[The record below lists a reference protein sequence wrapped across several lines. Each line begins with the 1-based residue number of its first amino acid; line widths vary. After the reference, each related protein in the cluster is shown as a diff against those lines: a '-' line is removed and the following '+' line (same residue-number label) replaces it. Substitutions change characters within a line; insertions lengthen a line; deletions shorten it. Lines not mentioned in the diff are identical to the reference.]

1 MAEYTRDQEEQDMDI
16 PDLSSQEFISMQ
28 DEDINNFITVLFNE
42 NNALPKCEL
51 DQWLEDYLQEMEV
64 EDDIEQSQK
73 LSNENN
79 LSLLDMCNYSDISSV
94 EDDDSP
100 TSGQFEENEDQ
111 NYYEQDD
118 NRENFYNCCN
128 CIFCSGSTMYGGHRG
143 NICTDPGTIQYGG
156 GLPPMYGDEQQ
167 QQQNYEKEQQQE
179 QEEEEEEVLRDDHLT
194 VNVFNFPSTFLSK
207 TAKDKIF

>member
-28 DEDINNFITVLFNE
+28 DEDINNFITEFFNE

-64 EDDIEQSQK
+64 EESQQDDIEQSQQ

-94 EDDDSP
+94 EDDSSP
-100 TSGQFEENEDQ
+100 SSGQFEENKDQ

-118 NRENFYNCCN
+118 NRDNFYNCCN
-128 CIFCSGSTMYGGHRG
+128 CIFCSGSTMYGGHRE
-143 NICTDPGTIQYGG
+143 NICTDPVTIQYGG
-156 GLPPMYGDEQQ
+156 GLPPMYEDEQQ

-179 QEEEEEEVLRDDHLT
+179 QEEEEEEVLGDADLT
-194 VNVFNFPSTFLSK
+194 VNVFNFPSTFFF
-207 TAKDKIF
+207 I